1 MLDARYVLCADEI
14 PDDLWAVIEPVLL
27 PPLAGRRVLPWNDH
41 RLPLED
47 ISRGVGVK
55 PRSGGE
61 VGMRAVRRNTRG
73 W

>member
-1 MLDARYVLCADEI
+1 MLDARYVWRADEI

-27 PPLAGRRVLPWNDH
+27 PTGGPKGASVERPPVAPGS
-41 RLPLED
+41 

-61 VGMRAVRRNTRG
+61 VEMRAVRRRIRG